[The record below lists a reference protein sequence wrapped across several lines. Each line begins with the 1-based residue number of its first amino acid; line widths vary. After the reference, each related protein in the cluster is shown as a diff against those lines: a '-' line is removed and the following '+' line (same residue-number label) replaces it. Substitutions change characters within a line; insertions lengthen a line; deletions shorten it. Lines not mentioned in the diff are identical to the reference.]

1 MSGWVPQEKAL
12 VHDPAA
18 ELIETGSPWTPA
30 LGMVICRFFGDIR
43 DLAAV
48 G

>member
-1 MSGWVPQEKAL
+1 MSGWVHQEKAL
-12 VHDPAA
+12 VHNPAA
-18 ELIETGSPWTPA
+18 ELIETGSRWTPA
-30 LGMVICRFFGDIR
+30 LGVVICRFFGDIW